1 MVAIGSEAVSQNTF
15 EVVFSGKLVEGA
27 VLEQVKAK
35 VAAMFKVEVAKVER
49 LFSGATVSIKKGIDE
64 ATAKKYQMALQKA
77 GAICQVVNRAA
88 AAAAPTPPASPAA
101 PPPVAPAAVTPE
113 AAPVAETGTASELGL
128 HKSVVK
134 EVPQGL
140 GELGGVSIDAPGVTL
155 VEHEEIPVP
164 QIDTAA
170 LSLDQVG
177 AELTEHEEVPEP
189 QVDTSAFSMGE
200 AGEILSEEEP
210 EEELEIDISALDMDE
225 PGVTLVEHKEVPKP
239 DIDTS
244 KLSLD

>member
-1 MVAIGSEAVSQNTF
+1 MSQNTF

-27 VLEQVKAK
+27 ALEQVKAK

-64 ATAKKYQMALQKA
+64 ATAKKYQMALHKA

-88 AAAAPTPPASPAA
+88 AAASAPVAASPVA
-101 PPPVAPAAVTPE
+101 PPPVAPSAATPKAAPAE
-113 AAPVAETGTASELGL
+113 AAPASAADLGL
-128 HKSVVK
+128 QKTVIK
-134 EVPQGL
+134 ETPQSL
-140 GELGGVSIDAPGVTL
+140 GELDGANIDAPGTTL

-164 QIDTAA
+164 QIDTGA

-177 AELTEHEEVPEP
+177 VELTEHEEIPEP
-189 QVDTSAFSMGE
+189 QVDTSAFSIGE
-200 AGEILSEEEP
+200 AGEILSEEEHV
-210 EEELEIDISALDMDE
+210 EELEIDVSALDMDE